1 VESPDQWQTEPPQAQ
16 LLDGRVASL
25 ANALRSRRGDRSTR
39 DVETRILTR
48 RIQIA
53 AEDSRLYTRTDRSDE
68 AGSGNLSELPV
79 DVSEKRGTVSP
90 FQQFSFSSII

>member
-1 VESPDQWQTEPPQAQ
+1 VESSDQWQTEPPQAQ
-16 LLDGRVASL
+16 ILDGRVASL

-39 DVETRILTR
+39 YVETRVLTR

-53 AEDSRLYTRTDRSDE
+53 AEDSLYTRTDRSDE
-68 AGSGNLSELPV
+68 AGSGNLSELAV

-90 FQQFSFSSII
+90 FHRFSFSSII